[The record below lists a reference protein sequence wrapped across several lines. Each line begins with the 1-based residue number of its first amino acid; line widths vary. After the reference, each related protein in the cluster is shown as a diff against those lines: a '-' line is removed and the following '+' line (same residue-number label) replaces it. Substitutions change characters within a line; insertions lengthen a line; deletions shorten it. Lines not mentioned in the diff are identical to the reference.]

1 MGKLLAMLW
10 SFVIGI
16 VAGWIANLILRKGS
30 YGVIANML
38 VGIIGALIGSWV
50 AQMLSFD
57 FISTFWLIISSI
69 IGAVVALVA
78 VAIVATRT
86 NNAEE

>member
-38 VGIIGALIGSWV
+38 VGLIGALIGSWV

>member
-1 MGKLLAMLW
+1 MLW

-38 VGIIGALIGSWV
+38 VGLIGALIGSWV

-86 NNAEE
+86 KNGEE

>member
-1 MGKLLAMLW
+1 MLW

>member
-38 VGIIGALIGSWV
+38 VGLIGALIGSWV

-86 NNAEE
+86 KNGEE

>member
-1 MGKLLAMLW
+1 MLW
-10 SFVIGI
+10 TFIVGI
-16 VAGWIANLILRKGS
+16 VAGWIANLILRKGN

-38 VGIIGALIGSWV
+38 VGLIGALIGSWV

-57 FISTFWLIISSI
+57 GITLFWLIISSI

-86 NNAEE
+86 KNGEE

>member
-38 VGIIGALIGSWV
+38 VGLIGALIGSWV

-86 NNAEE
+86 ENGEE

>member
-1 MGKLLAMLW
+1 MLW

-38 VGIIGALIGSWV
+38 VGLIGALDRKS
-50 AQMLSFD
+50 
-57 FISTFWLIISSI
+57 
-69 IGAVVALVA
+69 VV
-78 VAIVATRT
+78 
-86 NNAEE
+86 

>member
-38 VGIIGALIGSWV
+38 IGLIGALIGSWV

-86 NNAEE
+86 ENSEE

>member
-1 MGKLLAMLW
+1 MLW
-10 SFVIGI
+10 TFIIGI
-16 VAGWIANLILRKGS
+16 VAGLIANMFLRKGS
-30 YGVIANML
+30 YGAIANML
-38 VGIIGALIGSWV
+38 VGLIGARLGSWV

-57 FISTFWLIISSI
+57 ILSTLWLVISSV

-86 NNAEE
+86 KNGDE

>member
-1 MGKLLAMLW
+1 MLW

-38 VGIIGALIGSWV
+38 VGLIGALIGSWV

>member
-1 MGKLLAMLW
+1 MLW
-10 SFVIGI
+10 TFIIGI
-16 VAGWIANLILRKGS
+16 VAGPIANMFLRKGS
-30 YGVIANML
+30 YGAIANML
-38 VGIIGALIGSWV
+38 VGLIGALLGSWV

-86 NNAEE
+86 KNSEE

>member
-1 MGKLLAMLW
+1 MLW

-38 VGIIGALIGSWV
+38 VGLIGALIGSWV

-86 NNAEE
+86 ENGEE

>member
-1 MGKLLAMLW
+1 MLW

-38 VGIIGALIGSWV
+38 VGLIGALIGSWV

-78 VAIVATRT
+78 VAIVAKIGR
-86 NNAEE
+86 AHV

>member
-1 MGKLLAMLW
+1 MLW
-10 SFVIGI
+10 SFIIGI

-38 VGIIGALIGSWV
+38 VGLVGALIGSWV
-50 AQMLSFD
+50 AGMLSLYELT
-57 FISTFWLIISSI
+57 TFWLIISSI

-86 NNAEE
+86 KNSEE

>member
-1 MGKLLAMLW
+1 MKKLFVMLW
-10 SFVIGI
+10 SFIIGI

-38 VGIIGALIGSWV
+38 VGLVGALIGSWV
-50 AQMLSFD
+50 AGMLSLYGLT
-57 FISTFWLIISSI
+57 TFWLIISSI

-86 NNAEE
+86 KNSEE

>member
-38 VGIIGALIGSWV
+38 VGLIGALIGSWV

-57 FISTFWLIISSI
+57 IISTFWLIISSI

-86 NNAEE
+86 KNGEE

>member
-38 VGIIGALIGSWV
+38 VGLIGALIGSWV

-86 NNAEE
+86 KNGDE

>member
-1 MGKLLAMLW
+1 M
-10 SFVIGI
+10 F
-16 VAGWIANLILRKGS
+16 LRKGS
-30 YGVIANML
+30 YGAIANML
-38 VGIIGALIGSWV
+38 VGLIGALLGSWV

-57 FISTFWLIISSI
+57 IISTLWLVISSV

-86 NNAEE
+86 KNGDE

>member
-1 MGKLLAMLW
+1 MLW

-38 VGIIGALIGSWV
+38 VGLIGALIGSWV

-86 NNAEE
+86 KNGDE

>member
-1 MGKLLAMLW
+1 MLW

-38 VGIIGALIGSWV
+38 VGLIGALIGSWV

-57 FISTFWLIISSI
+57 IISTFWLIISSI

-86 NNAEE
+86 KNGEE

>member
-57 FISTFWLIISSI
+57 IISTFWLIISSI

-86 NNAEE
+86 KNGEE